1 MAAKTPVNDTPVIEM
16 RGITKRFLDNV
27 ANDQIDFTLRAGE
40 ICALLGENG
49 AGKTTLMN
57 ILFGYYSFDEG
68 SILIRGEEVS
78 LTSPKDAIAGGIGM
92 IHQHFTLVPTQT
104 VLENIVIGTKDE
116 KRFFLNLKGAHK
128 KLMDIQEQ
136 FGLHVDPDVRVW
148 TLSIGQQQKVEILKA
163 LYRNS
168 SVLIMDEPTAVLAPQ
183 ETVELFKTLKILA
196 EQGRSVIF
204 ISHKLHEVM
213 EISDRV
219 VVLRNGKVVNQK
231 RTADTDVKELANM
244 MVGREVLERVER
256 QEVEPG
262 NPVLE
267 ISDLTVLNDKG
278 LEAVKKFSLTVR
290 RGEILGIAG
299 VSGNGQTELCEVLF
313 GVRGVE
319 AGSVRIGGEPLRLGH
334 PLSSIR
340 SGLARIPEDRI
351 HMGLLMDMT
360 VEDNLQLE
368 NHWTERFAKN
378 GLRKFDEIAAN
389 SQTLITDYSIKTD
402 GRDALA
408 KSLSGGNLQKIIL
421 ARELSSEPEVV
432 LASQP
437 TRGLDV
443 GATEYIHHR
452 MVEEKIRGA
461 GVVLVSDDLDEVMGL
476 SDRIIVMY
484 EGEIMGEVAGSAA
497 DREQIGLWMTGV
509 GK

>member
-1 MAAKTPVNDTPVIEM
+1 MATDTPVIEM

-27 ANDQIDFTLRAGE
+27 ANDHVDFELRSGE

-68 SILIRGEEVS
+68 SIRVRGNEVS
-78 LTSPKDAIAGGIGM
+78 FASPGDAIAEGIGM
-92 IHQHFTLVPTQT
+92 IHQHFTLVPSQT
-104 VLENIVIGTKDE
+104 VLENIIIGSPGE
-116 KRFFLNLKGAHK
+116 SRVFLNLPAARKRV
-128 KLMDIQEQ
+128 LEIQDQ
-136 FGLHVDPDVRVW
+136 FGLKVDPDALVW

-168 SVLIMDEPTAVLAPQ
+168 NVLIMDEPTAVLAPQ
-183 ETVELFKTLKILA
+183 ETEELFKTLRMLA
-196 EQGRSVIF
+196 SEGRSVIF
-204 ISHKLHEVM
+204 ISHKLYEVM
-213 EISDRV
+213 EISNRV
-219 VVLRNGKVVNQK
+219 VVLRNGKKVNEK
-231 RTADTDVKELANM
+231 AITDTNIKDLANM
-244 MVGREVLERVER
+244 MVGREVLERIDRPAVGTGD
-256 QEVEPG
+256 EVLVIRG
-262 NPVLE
+262 
-267 ISDLTVLNDKG
+267 LTVHNDKG
-278 LEAVKKFSLTVR
+278 LPAVKDVHLSVR

-313 GVRGVE
+313 GMRPTQS
-319 AGSVRIGGEPLRLGH
+319 GSIDVSGKPLPQGN
-334 PLSSIR
+334 PLASVT
-340 SGLARIPEDRI
+340 SGIARIPEDRI

-368 NHWTERFAKN
+368 VHWNKRFARN
-378 GLRKFDEIAAN
+378 GLRRFDEITRN
-389 SQTLITDYSIKTD
+389 SESLINDYNIKTD
-402 GRDALA
+402 GKDAPA

-432 LASQP
+432 VASQP

-443 GATEYIHHR
+443 GAMEYIHQR

-476 SDRIIVMY
+476 SDRIVVMY
-484 EGEIMGEVAGSAA
+484 EGEIMGEVPGAGA

-509 GK
+509 RS